1 MLKTRSQNVTSAT
14 WSPNGEALGTVD
26 LTKADNNPFGV
37 NVFSPAVQKDVLP
50 KDVYEKLQATLEHGE
65 ALDISL
71 ADAVADAMREWALER
86 GATHFTHVFQ
96 PLTGL
101 TAEKHDSFFEPD
113 GTGGAIAEP
122 SPVGE

>member
-26 LTKADNNPFGV
+26 LTKDDNNPFGV

-65 ALDISL
+65 ALDHL
-71 ADAVADAMREWALER
+71 AGRRGRGGDEGVGARARGDALHPRLPAPHGPDSREA
-86 GATHFTHVFQ
+86 
-96 PLTGL
+96 
-101 TAEKHDSFFEPD
+101 
-113 GTGGAIAEP
+113 
-122 SPVGE
+122 